1 MLSRIPGM
9 ASDTNADVS
18 SHSFDAAHLMEQSHL
33 QLRQFDPRPNIIDL
47 GWGHPDPDLLPVDG
61 ISRASVR
68 VLSRY
73 GSDALGYGASTGPG
87 PLIEW
92 ICDRLQ
98 ETDAR
103 SPDPDSVA
111 VSAGNSHALD
121 LVTAMLTEAG
131 DVALVEA
138 PTYHLA
144 IRILRDHGV
153 RVEAV
158 PTDGNGLQVEALER
172 AVSSVRRRGGRVRM
186 IYTIPTFHNPL
197 GVSLGTDRRRALVE
211 FSEAEGIV
219 IVEDDAYREL
229 SYDEPAPPSLWSI
242 ARPEPSCA
250 SARSPN
256 RSLRDF
262 AADSSRP
269 YRALTTRIARWA
281 FLASGGCVSHFS
293 SLVVAEFGITGEYA
307 QHVEYLRRAYTER
320 RDALLAALSQH
331 LDGRATWSRPA
342 GATSF
347 GSLIRMREIRRPF
360 FRWRWLRAPAICRA
374 TPSSLGLAAAIVR
387 SVWRSVVT
395 LRRSWAKRFG
405 DLRAPSMDE
414 AIRCRS
420 HRWHYQLEVQPWF

>member
-73 GSDALGYGASTGPG
+73 GSDALGYGASAGPG

-92 ICDRLQ
+92 ICGRLQ

-144 IRILRDHGV
+144 VRILRDHGV

-158 PTDGNGLQVEALER
+158 PTDGNGLQVVALER

-242 ARPEPSCA
+242 APPGTVVRLGSFAKSLAPGL
-250 SARSPN
+250 RSGFITSDP
-256 RSLRDF
+256 
-262 AADSSRP
+262 
-269 YRALTTRIARWA
+269 ALTTRIARLA

-320 RDALLAALSQH
+320 RDALVAALSQH

-342 GATSF
+342 GGYFVWLTHQNARDSEALLPLALAEGASYMPGTTF
-347 GSLIRMREIRRPF
+347 FVGSRGGDRS
-360 FRWRWLRAPAICRA
+360 LRLAFSRYP
-374 TPSSLGLAAAIVR
+374 PQELG
-387 SVWRSVVT
+387 
-395 LRRSWAKRFG
+395 
-405 DLRAPSMDE
+405 E
-414 AIRCRS
+414 AIRRLACA
-420 HRWHYQLEVQPWF
+420 LAG